1 MVANKIRELISAT
14 RRSARNIRQALD
26 DVAEQLIANQ
36 RQRQLEVQLERVPVR
51 IPTKSHPLA
60 NRRARGVQF
69 GAFGGAQR
77 YYSTSRRA
85 PVHLRAVSRSSVSS
99 VTRNIVY
106 QVQPFRV
113 TFRAGCNYAPSSLYS
128 NFTRHNARM
137 YSTYGHTLAS
147 QAAHNLSQ
155 GLRASILK
163 GHELQSKLMGR
174 DSNGSQN
181 ANQHFVEHNMQLARA
196 ESETD
201 GCVVEFSLKCHD
213 RALPKKFLLDDE
225 IMQEF
230 ENAYLVNE
238 FEHRMLILS
247 DIKRLKEII
256 GVTVIE
262 HLDDRN
268 LIRCH
273 FPNCDVPKMETML
286 AESGIR
292 SGVVKGAES
301 RSVSMASDGVY
312 SLSSADPCDSPDFDC
327 FDGFVSSDSSASEDD
342 PLFFFDEHPVLS
354 SSEGLEFLAP
364 DIPVSEIYSDMDA
377 IIMVDDG
384 TR

>member
-26 DVAEQLIANQ
+26 DVAEQLVAKQ
-36 RQRQLEVQLERVPVR
+36 RQRQLELQLERVPVR

-69 GAFGGAQR
+69 GAFAGSQR
-77 YYSTSRRA
+77 YYSTSRRV
-85 PVHLRAVSRSSVSS
+85 PVRAVSRSSVSS

-128 NFTRHNARM
+128 NFARHNARM
-137 YSTYGHTLAS
+137 YSTYGQTLTS
-147 QAAHNLSQ
+147 QAAQNLSQ
-155 GLRASILK
+155 GLRASFLK

-181 ANQHFVEHNMQLARA
+181 VNQHFVEHNMQLARA
-196 ESETD
+196 ESEVE
-201 GCVVEFSLKCHD
+201 GCVVEFSLKCHE

-238 FEHRMLILS
+238 FQYRMLILN

-262 HLDDRN
+262 HLEDRN

-292 SGVVKGAES
+292 SGVVKAVES
-301 RSVSMASDGVY
+301 RSVSLSSDDVY
-312 SLSSADPCDSPDFDC
+312 SLSFDSCDSPDFDN
-327 FDGFVSSDSSASEDD
+327 FDDFLSSDSSASEDD

-364 DIPVSEIYSDMDA
+364 DIPVSEIYNDMDA
-377 IIMVDDG
+377 IIMVEDG